1 MFLIQLLLQVNSIIS
16 AQYKQTTLIGTGTPE
31 AGGLQTRELL
41 HCIRLLNDMN
51 HVGGDVVEVAPC
63 YDHAEITSLAATKV
77 LYEILTVGLK
87 NRT

>member
-1 MFLIQLLLQVNSIIS
+1 MIQLLLQVFHSFRPI
-16 AQYKQTTLIGTGTPE
+16 YKQDNLIGTGTPE